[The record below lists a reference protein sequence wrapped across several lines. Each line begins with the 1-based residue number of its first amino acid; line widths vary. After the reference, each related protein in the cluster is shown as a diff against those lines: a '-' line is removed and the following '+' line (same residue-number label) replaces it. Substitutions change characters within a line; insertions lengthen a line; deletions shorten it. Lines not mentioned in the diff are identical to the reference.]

1 MKALIVS
8 FKKIFTSRGFWLC
21 VVMTFILLLST
32 EIYTDYTTYNKYS
45 VITALTKLPAEEF
58 TRHFELCRTMVMID
72 IRGGWLPMFIPI
84 VTAFCFVPQMCA
96 ERDSGAVRFQMF
108 RSSKLKYN
116 LTQFV
121 SGTLAA
127 GVAVLIGYVLFCG
140 AVYLLF
146 PAPSEYSGWEAERIA
161 DYGVSFLKQLLEIGL
176 YGVFHSIPA
185 MFCTA
190 VMRNKYLI
198 MCIPFFVKY
207 GLSQAKIMI
216 QQNAF
221 GDHENIN
228 LGLFKFTQIANP
240 DGLLWIADQPDFK
253 APALFF
259 GITAAVFTAAYL
271 MIKQNRRDHGA

>member
-21 VVMTFILLLST
+21 AGMTVILLLTT
-32 EIYTDYTTYNKYS
+32 EIYTDLNTYNKYS

-96 ERDSGAVRFQMF
+96 ERGSGAVRFQMF

-116 LTQFV
+116 LAQFV

-127 GVAVLIGYVLFCG
+127 GAAVLIGYLLFCG
-140 AVYLLF
+140 AVYFLF
-146 PAPSEYSGWEAERIA
+146 PAPSEFDGWEAERIA
-161 DYGVSFLKQLLEIGL
+161 GFSFPKQLLEIWL

-198 MCIPFFVKY
+198 MCIPFFLKY
-207 GLSQAKIMI
+207 GLSQAVQMI
-216 QQNAF
+216 QRNAF
-221 GDHENIN
+221 GDYENIN
-228 LGLFKFTQIANP
+228 LGLLEFTQTANP

-259 GITAAVFTAAYL
+259 GITAAAFMTAYL
-271 MIKQNRRDHGA
+271 IIKQNRRDQGA